1 MNSVE
6 HSYNSVVN
14 FFYSEKMI
22 KLIIVDDHNLF
33 RNGLKMLLSGVN
45 NFEVIAEAQ
54 NGFELLDLLELHKP
68 DIILIDIEMPG
79 MNGIEA
85 SKNAIEKYPNLK
97 IISLS
102 MYGEEE
108 YYYKM
113 IEVGVKGF
121 ILKNSEITEV
131 TKAINTVSAGGTY
144 FSADVLYNVVKNIKT
159 VAPSTSGVAQLS
171 EREREVLTHI
181 CKGLNNQ
188 EIADILF
195 ISKRTVEKHRA
206 SLMAKTNT
214 KNTANLVMYAIEH
227 KMAD

>member
-1 MNSVE
+1 
-6 HSYNSVVN
+6 
-14 FFYSEKMI
+14 MI

-33 RNGLKMLLSGVN
+33 RNGLKMLLGGQQDI
-45 NFEVIAEAQ
+45 EVIAEAQ
-54 NGFELLDLLELHKP
+54 DSFEFLQLLNTLTP
-68 DIILIDIEMPG
+68 DIVLIDIEMPG

-85 SKNAIEKYPNLK
+85 SQKAIEKHPGLK

-113 IEVGVKGF
+113 IEAGVKGF
-121 ILKNSEITEV
+121 ILKNSDITEV
-131 TKAINTVSAGGTY
+131 TKAINTVATGGTY

-159 VAPSTSGVAQLS
+159 VAPSTQGVAQLS
-171 EREREVLTHI
+171 EREREVLAQI

-188 EIADILF
+188 EIADMLF

-227 KMAD
+227 KLAE